1 MGCDY
6 PMLHKKKLL
15 KVIDYLYTAK
25 AYDDAM
31 THYMMDAIDDATLFE
46 LLRNPSLFMNIA
58 LYNQFTR
65 KYFPQINTSSD
76 IQRAGT
82 PLHRTI
88 IEQTI
93 KQNMTTQEQRR
104 QRIYKI
110 NYEQILRDS
119 NRIRQNKQVPNTTT
133 NNVRIHDIQNKTTR
147 DLTEQ
152 HEKLINS
159 QIDKLE
165 KEFRELVE
173 QDEPIIKGP
182 NIKENKEIKKLR
194 KEHNKQI
201 ARQNKRLAKNK
212 DNRVKWMT
220 ERLKDKPHIYK
231 VWNQTPNPKTRHTI
245 TDGQKVPL
253 EEKFEVIND
262 KTGQIDMM
270 DYPGDWK
277 GSPANTANCLCE
289 LSFTDDDSNVYDPKK
304 KSVREEYLELQKKV
318 DRLKEGFGE
327 RAIKLINDATFL
339 GNDND
344 IKWVLKHL
352 GVGYKERNR
361 LRISDINKALDV
373 RDLYI
378 QEGYFE
384 SDFNLEK
391 AYGKIYMEHVTSNIN
406 NLLFDSFSKKSN
418 SHSYNILSKHLNSRR
433 IDDDI
438 KTRSPEAREA
448 LDFYSKA
455 DFYSLFNAWQRSNFS
470 KKILE
475 DELKRERRSLK
486 KYDVDSLEKLFKK
499 NYNIL
504 KDISIPLKQD
514 IILYHGQGTVYPS
527 DGEELKDKGVWNNT
541 LSLGAFKQSG
551 LKYANISG
559 DEKVL
564 FKVYVPKG
572 TRVTP
577 ILQLSG
583 KISNTVESE
592 LLLGRGHE
600 YIVDHYYYDEGCAT
614 RDVRLI
620 N

>member
-1 MGCDY
+1 
-6 PMLHKKKLL
+6 MLHKKKLL

-93 KQNMTTQEQRR
+93 KQNMTTPEQRR

-110 NYEQILRDS
+110 NYEQLLRDS

-133 NNVRIHDIQNKTTR
+133 NNVRIYNIQNKTTR

-182 NIKENKEIKKLR
+182 NIKENEEIKKLR
-194 KEHNKQI
+194 KEHKKQI
-201 ARQNKRLAKNK
+201 ARQNKTLSKNK

-220 ERLKDKPHIYK
+220 ERLKDKPRIYK

-262 KTGQIDMM
+262 QTGQIDMM

-289 LSFTDDDSNVYDPKK
+289 LSFTDDDSDVYDPQK
-304 KSVREEYLELQKKV
+304 KSVQDEYKDLKEYQENLKKYIDEILEHNTKTQKELREQYIKENGKLPDYITDEKTEIAFTEYNGKSNIIHLFGGKSQLILDKRTGQSNDVLYNNIAKYFHATVKDYEKSKYKQTYDFYTGKGFINFNTWKRVGDSYLTNELHLSSSEVKQQKKV
-318 DRLKEGFGE
+318 YTEKEKELMELAVPLG
-327 RAIKLINDATFL
+327 INTMVYR
-339 GNDND
+339 G
-344 IKWVLKHL
+344 
-352 GVGYKERNR
+352 
-361 LRISDINKALDV
+361 
-373 RDLYI
+373 
-378 QEGYFE
+378 Q
-384 SDFNLEK
+384 
-391 AYGKIYMEHVTSNIN
+391 
-406 NLLFDSFSKKSN
+406 
-418 SHSYNILSKHLNSRR
+418 
-433 IDDDI
+433 
-438 KTRSPEAREA
+438 
-448 LDFYSKA
+448 
-455 DFYSLFNAWQRSNFS
+455 
-470 KKILE
+470 
-475 DELKRERRSLK
+475 
-486 KYDVDSLEKLFKK
+486 
-499 NYNIL
+499 
-504 KDISIPLKQD
+504 KDIFHDLNQGSEGVWASFTSTSLGIGSAWGYANGNYIYEIPLKE
-514 IILYHGQGTVYPS
+514 Y
-527 DGEELKDKGVWNNT
+527 N
-541 LSLGAFKQSG
+541 
-551 LKYANISG
+551 
-559 DEKVL
+559 KVI
-564 FKVYVPKG
+564 
-572 TRVTP
+572 P
-577 ILQLSG
+577 ILQQG
-583 KISNTVESE
+583 VNTKEIEMLLPPGQRFKVGIVRQE
-592 LLLGRGHE
+592 L
-600 YIVDHYYYDEGCAT
+600 GCT
-614 RDVRLI
+614 IIPITLI
-620 N
+620 